1 MFCSPPVPAV
11 RAAPAVVAPTVVTR
25 AIVSVNAISFLILP
39 PFESTIYEAAKPG
52 G

>member
-1 MFCSPPVPAV
+1 
-11 RAAPAVVAPTVVTR
+11 
-25 AIVSVNAISFLILP
+25 VSVNAISFLIVP